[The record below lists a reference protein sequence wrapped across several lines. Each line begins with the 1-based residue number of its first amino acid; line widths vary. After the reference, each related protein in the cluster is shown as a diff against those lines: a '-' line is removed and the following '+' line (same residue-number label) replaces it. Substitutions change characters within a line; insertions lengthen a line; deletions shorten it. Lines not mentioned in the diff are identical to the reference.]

1 VGRRLA
7 TAAGDAP
14 VARLAGDEF
23 AVLLVEDDPT
33 GTVAAEGLLAAVS
46 GLYGVGGMQLD
57 VSATAGLAGPAAADT
72 SALRL
77 LRQADVAMY
86 LAKGDRQPLERYAPD
101 RDTSSPARLA
111 MAGRLRTA
119 IERGDLQLHHQPQ
132 IDLGTRQTVGVEA
145 LVRWTPPGQA
155 HPVPPVDFIEVA
167 ERTGLIHPLTRL
179 VLDRAATTAAAWA
192 EQGLDLRTSVNL
204 SARNLED
211 PSLVGDLAAVLDDHR
226 LDPQRLEVEV
236 TETSVMLDPQAAIA
250 TLRRIH
256 ELGVRVAIDDF
267 GTGHSS
273 LAYLA
278 QLPVDRLKIDRS
290 FIRGLGEPGP
300 QAAVVHAVT
309 ELARHLGLEV
319 VAEGVE
325 TEAQLAALVA
335 TGCDIGQGYFW
346 ARPMPAAD
354 LERWLQARGEGGASP
369 RRLAPVLPIGR

>member
-1 VGRRLA
+1 
-7 TAAGDAP
+7 
-14 VARLAGDEF
+14 
-23 AVLLVEDDPT
+23 
-33 GTVAAEGLLAAVS
+33 
-46 GLYGVGGMQLD
+46 M
-57 VSATAGLAGPAAADT
+57 
-72 SALRL
+72 
-77 LRQADVAMY
+77 
-86 LAKGDRQPLERYAPD
+86 
-101 RDTSSPARLA
+101 
-111 MAGRLRTA
+111 
-119 IERGDLQLHHQPQ
+119 
-132 IDLGTRQTVGVEA
+132 
-145 LVRWTPPGQA
+145 
-155 HPVPPVDFIEVA
+155 PPVDFIEVA

-179 VLDRAATTAAAWA
+179 VLDRAATIAAAWA

-346 ARPMPAAD
+346 ARPMPAGD